1 MSGAGWSLKSGELN
15 LSELV
20 FDDTFTKILKMK
32 STTIYKFF
40 LLKFIFGSIEKEN
53 ERIYFKDFYKFILD
67 EFYKIYSIYK
77 SEINLKNKK
86 SLLYMLLKEKNIE
99 TKDDLYKINI
109 AELNFLENYVFG
121 ALYSDTEGKCFGF
134 SKKDKSIIVNLNL
147 KNNIT
152 ENIIKK
158 LEIKII
164 QELGLVIDGY
174 FIKKEREEP
183 QMEITEDIK
192 EEKGNYYQ
200 QKFSLEIDYIL
211 NNLLKT
217 KDEIC
222 FFSNLEKLSRQEM
235 ADDLGIGLAKL
246 TTQLQYM
253 KFLNLFDGT
262 KKTTFGEKISKMNS
276 NHDYIEPLL
285 YYYLT
290 KNKNDGGHYIY
301 SELINEVIYKLF
313 NDNFEFK
320 INYSK
325 LFAKME
331 ELNINNLDSKSW
343 KTMVNFAISCIT
355 NSETGF
361 GKMGLLEEIESDKK
375 NPMYEIHSYWVE
387 PLVGAYIIYDSWKDG
402 QTAMPINSIIN
413 DKYNLGRMFLMDQD
427 AVIETL
433 EEIKALGLIDINL
446 TAGLN
451 QVVKSSRYT
460 KEDILDM
467 MIKNS

>member
-1 MSGAGWSLKSGELN
+1 MTGAGWSLKSGELN

-40 LLKFIFGSIEKEN
+40 LLKFIFDSIEKEN
-53 ERIYFKDFYKFILD
+53 ERIYFKDFYNFILD

-86 SLLYMLLKEKNIE
+86 SLLYMLLKEKNIK
-99 TKDDLYKINI
+99 TKDELHKINI

-152 ENIIKK
+152 KNIIKK

-164 QELGLVIDGY
+164 QELGLVIDDY
-174 FIKKEREEP
+174 FIKKEMEDP

-192 EEKGNYYQ
+192 GEKGNYYQ
-200 QKFSLEIDYIL
+200 QKFPLEIDYIL

-217 KDEIC
+217 DELC
-222 FFSNLEKLSRQEM
+222 FFNKLEKLSKQEM
-235 ADDLGIGLAKL
+235 ADELGIGVPKL
-246 TTQLQYM
+246 STQLQYM
-253 KFLNLFDGT
+253 KFLNLFDGA
-262 KKTTFGEKISKMNS
+262 KKTVFAEKIFQMNS
-276 NHDYIEPLL
+276 NYDYVEPLL
-285 YYYLT
+285 YYHLT
-290 KNKNDGGHYIY
+290 KNKIDGGHYIY
-301 SELINEVIYKLF
+301 SELINEVIYNLF
-313 NDNFEFK
+313 NNNFEFK
-320 INYSK
+320 VVYFK
-325 LFAKME
+325 LIEKME
-331 ELNINNLDSKSW
+331 QVNINKLDAKAW
-343 KTMVNFAISCIT
+343 KIMVNFAISCIT

-361 GKMGLLEEIESDKK
+361 GKMGLLEEVTGDKR

-413 DKYNLGRMFLMDQD
+413 DKYNLGRIFLMDQD